1 MENTEGN
8 PSCEYEH
15 GLSVYVETENHKLL
29 VDTGAS
35 DKTWTNARQ
44 LGVNL
49 EEIDT
54 VILSHGHYDH
64 SGGIMTFAEINKTA
78 AIYMQKTALEDYYHG
93 DRYIGIDKAI
103 GALPQLRLLGAEN
116 EKGDLIN
123 AVDLDE
129 EISIFAGIRGRRLWP
144 ASNRV
149 LSKRVLSKG
158 MGEEKEEQIQ
168 DEFDHEQCVVI
179 REKNAEGEKTILISG
194 CAHNGILNILDRYR
208 SIYGDAPDMVISGFH
223 MMKKAEY
230 TEEEK
235 KDILNTAEELAKLP
249 TIFYSGHCTGQ
260 PAMDLMKPIMGDK
273 LIQLHSGMTFGTRG
287 RVQCPILG
295 QRDRS

>member
-15 GLSVYVETENHKLL
+15 GLSVYVETEKHKLL
-29 VDTGAS
+29 ADTGAS
-35 DKTWTNARQ
+35 DKTWINARQ

-49 EEIDT
+49 EEIET

-64 SGGIMTFAEINKTA
+64 SGGIMSFAEINKTA
-78 AIYMQKTALEDYYHG
+78 AIYMQKTALENYYHG
-93 DRYIGIDKAI
+93 DRYIGIDKGIAD
-103 GALPQLRLLGAEN
+103 LPQLRLLSSEN
-116 EKGDLIN
+116 EKGDLVD

-149 LSKRVLSKG
+149 LSKRVLSDC
-158 MGEEKEEQIQ
+158 MGEVKEEQIQ

-179 REKNAEGEKTILISG
+179 RGKVAEGIKGGVDVGTDGKKEKTILISG
-194 CAHNGILNILDRYR
+194 CAHNGILNILDRYQ
-208 SIYGDAPDMVISGFH
+208 SIYGDTPDIVISGFH

-235 KDILNTAEELAKLP
+235 KDILDTAEELAKLP
-249 TIFYSGHCTGQ
+249 TTFYSGHCTGQ

-273 LIQLHSGMTFGTRG
+273 LIQIHSGMN
-287 RVQCPILG
+287 LL
-295 QRDRS
+295 

>member
-1 MENTEGN
+1 MKIIILMENTEGN

-35 DKTWTNARQ
+35 DKTWTNARL

-103 GALPQLRLLGAEN
+103 GALPQLRLLSSEN
-116 EKGDLIN
+116 DRGDLIDS
-123 AVDLDE
+123 VDLDE

-144 ASNRV
+144 ASNRA
-149 LSKRVLSKG
+149 LSKRVFSNG
-158 MGEEKEEQIQ
+158 VGEEKEEQIQ

-179 REKNAEGEKTILISG
+179 REKNAQGEKTILISG

-208 SIYGDAPDMVISGFH
+208 SIYGDVPDIVISGFH
-223 MMKKAEY
+223 MMQREEY

-235 KDILNTAEELAKLP
+235 KNILDTAEELAKLP
-249 TIFYSGHCTGQ
+249 TTFYSGHCTGQ

-273 LIQLHSGMTFGTRG
+273 LIQIHSGM
-287 RVQCPILG
+287 IL
-295 QRDRS
+295 